1 MAAWKARGVR
11 GSGQIRGK
19 GPRVSVLRPWTNLC
33 PFFNLRR
40 RTDSRPQATKV
51 SVGANKCQK
60 CEKTV
65 YPMERVAVDE
75 LVFHKTCF
83 RCGEC
88 NKVLSLGTYAALKG
102 VYYCKVRAFAPCQ
115 GSVRRLV

>member
-1 MAAWKARGVR
+1 M
-11 GSGQIRGK
+11 
-19 GPRVSVLRPWTNLC
+19 
-33 PFFNLRR
+33 
-40 RTDSRPQATKV
+40 